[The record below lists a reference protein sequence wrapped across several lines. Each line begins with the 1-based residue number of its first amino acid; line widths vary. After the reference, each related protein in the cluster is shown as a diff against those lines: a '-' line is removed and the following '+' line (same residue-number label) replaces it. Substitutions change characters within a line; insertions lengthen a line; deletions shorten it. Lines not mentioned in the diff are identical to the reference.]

1 MVLTVEELP
10 VTRFSLVDP
19 ELLQDPYETWASL
32 RDQSPA
38 FVHGDLNQVVITRYR
53 DCAAVLGDATT
64 FASDV
69 PGTLPYD
76 FLVAL
81 FGGEAMEAMALP
93 RHSLIQGAWAKA
105 FRASAMES
113 LRGLTVEVVDTH
125 LLPFVE
131 RVRSGETVDSVSEL
145 TRDIPT
151 VLIASLLG
159 VPSSDV
165 GLFTKWSNQIA
176 LITEGQTDP
185 SPRGKKLVE
194 DGALAT
200 EMLHQY
206 MAKLVVD
213 RRNTPGDDLVSQ
225 LITSPVAAEFS
236 EQDIVACC
244 VQLLHDDRSLVPKA
258 IDEVMRWETV
268 LQVFW
273 RYVREDTRDV
283 AGVFL
288 PAGTQVMLLL
298 GAANRDPSEW
308 TDPDAFDIGR
318 GRKLNLGFGFGP
330 HSCIGQH
337 LARLSIQVF
346 LDRLLDELPAWA
358 IDEERINWG
367 SNIVLRGP
375 LELPLTQG

>member
-1 MVLTVEELP
+1 
-10 VTRFSLVDP
+10 
-19 ELLQDPYETWASL
+19 
-32 RDQSPA
+32 
-38 FVHGDLNQVVITRYR
+38 
-53 DCAAVLGDATT
+53 
-64 FASDV
+64 
-69 PGTLPYD
+69 
-76 FLVAL
+76 
-81 FGGEAMEAMALP
+81 
-93 RHSLIQGAWAKA
+93 
-105 FRASAMES
+105 
-113 LRGLTVEVVDTH
+113 
-125 LLPFVE
+125 
-131 RVRSGETVDSVSEL
+131 
-145 TRDIPT
+145 
-151 VLIASLLG
+151 
-159 VPSSDV
+159 
-165 GLFTKWSNQIA
+165 
-176 LITEGQTDP
+176 
-185 SPRGKKLVE
+185 
-194 DGALAT
+194 
-200 EMLHQY
+200 

-244 VQLLHDDRSLVPKA
+244 VQLGFAGNETSAKVMSQALRALALYPEVRKRLHDDRSLVPKA